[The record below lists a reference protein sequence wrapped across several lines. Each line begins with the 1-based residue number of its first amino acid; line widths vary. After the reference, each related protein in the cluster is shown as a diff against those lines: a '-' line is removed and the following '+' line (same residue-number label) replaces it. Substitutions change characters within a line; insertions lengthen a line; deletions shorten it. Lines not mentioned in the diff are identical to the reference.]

1 MIKESYGSFV
11 ECDFLSDDFIN
22 MVEADHRI
30 QILHNVAVVGLTDA
44 LYVVGI
50 TETIT
55 YVVLVHFNNIVLKS
69 YHQMLDSQ
77 VFTMD

>member
-1 MIKESYGSFV
+1 
-11 ECDFLSDDFIN
+11 

-44 LYVVGI
+44 LYVVGT

-55 YVVLVHFNNIVLKS
+55 YVVLVHFNEIFLKS
-69 YHQMLDSQ
+69 YLRMLE
-77 VFTMD
+77 